1 MGTFSTGSLGRM
13 HRQRKQWLA
22 AAALAALPLA
32 AAAQGVSAGAAYVP
46 SNVAQLSAE
55 GSVEVQQDVLRL
67 VLSTTRQGSDAQAVQ
82 NQLKQAVDA
91 ALKVA
96 QAQARPDAMDVHTG
110 NFSLYPSHDRNGR
123 ISQWQGRAEV
133 VLSGKD
139 MGRISST
146 AGRIGSMTVSDVGF
160 DISKELRRSS
170 ETRAQELAI
179 QAFREKAQSIT
190 RSFGFGSY
198 TLREVS
204 VNANEGGPI
213 QPRMMAAQ
221 AKSFSASDAPIPV
234 EAGKTTVVVNVSGS
248 VQLK

>member
-110 NFSLYPSHDRNGR
+110 NFSLYPSHDRNGK
-123 ISQWQGRAEV
+123 ISQWQGSAEV

-139 MGRISST
+139 MARISST
-146 AGRIGSMTVSDVGF
+146 AGRIASMTVANAGF
-160 DISKELRRSS
+160 DISKELRRDS
-170 ETRAQELAI
+170 EMQAQKLAI
-179 QAFREKAQSIT
+179 DAFRDKAQSIT
-190 RSFGFGSY
+190 RSFGFSSY

-204 VNANEGGPI
+204 INSEGGYGA
-213 QPRMMAAQ
+213 PRMMAMKAS
-221 AKSFSASDAPIPV
+221 ADMESAPVPVAPGKS
-234 EAGKTTVVVNVSGS
+234 TVRMVVNGS
-248 VQLK
+248 VQMR